1 MVMQNLGGLAPN
13 LAKLFGGMRPGAQ
26 QSNGLV
32 PYKRHVTI
40 PDGDA
45 AYDTMA
51 EVLAIIGALAAGAA
65 RTLIWEM
72 TVPPQQLMRWGF
84 GSPAFPDNQG
94 YMWFFSADIAAD
106 FQQGSLILAQQ
117 DANGRRTEIVLNCDD
132 SQLHLPDPAT
142 VVTATPGSRLEKFPL
157 PEKVEFPLVGEDS
170 RLQIYYDCHVAAAA
184 AEDTVA
190 FSIPV
195 TVYQR

>member
-1 MVMQNLGGLAPN
+1 MVMQGLGGLAPN
-13 LAKLFGGMRPGAQ
+13 LQRLLGGMKPGAP
-26 QSNGLV
+26 QSNGTV

-40 PDGDA
+40 FDGDA

-72 TVPPQQLMRWGF
+72 TVPPQQMMRWGF

-94 YMWFFSADIAAD
+94 YMWFASVDEAAG
-106 FQQGSLILAQQ
+106 FQVGNVILAQQ

-132 SQLHLPDPAT
+132 SQLHLVDFT
-142 VVTATPGSRLEKFPL
+142 TLVTATPDSRLQKFPL

-170 RLQIYYDCHVAAAA
+170 KLQIYYDCFAVPA
-184 AEDTVA
+184 AEDNVG

>member
-13 LAKLFGGMRPGAQ
+13 LQKLIGGMKPGGQ

-32 PYKRHVTI
+32 PYKKHVTI
-40 PDGDA
+40 FDGDA

-51 EVLAIIGALAAGAA
+51 EVLAIIGALAAGAP
-65 RTLIWEM
+65 RTLVWEM

-84 GSPAFPDNQG
+84 GSPAYPDNQG
-94 YMWFFSADIAAD
+94 YMWFASVDEAAG
-106 FQQGSLILAQQ
+106 FQVGNVILAQQ

-132 SQLHLPDPAT
+132 SQLHLADFT
-142 VVTATPGSRLEKFPL
+142 TLVTATPVNRQEKFPL

-170 RLQIYYDCHVAAAA
+170 RLQIYYDCFAVPA
-184 AEDTVA
+184 AEDNVG